1 MSGRVIAIADVHGCF
16 AELEKL
22 LSELSPGRDD
32 TVVMLGDVVNRGP
45 DSARAIAACRAVGA
59 RALMGNH
66 ERRLLRAR
74 SGKRWRKLNEVDAST
89 YKSLSEEDWA
99 WIESME
105 KTFEVPGTETVLVHG
120 GFAPGKPWREQ
131 KLETVTEIQVID
143 PDGRPKKRSDA
154 PAGCPH
160 WSDLWE
166 GPPFVVYGHTPW
178 HSVRRTEWT
187 LGLDTGCVYGG
198 WLSALVMPEMRI
210 VQVRAAKE
218 YYPLPLSWRHV
229 FRLPKNG

>member
-22 LSELSPGRDD
+22 LSELSPAKGD
-32 TVVMLGDVVNRGP
+32 TVVMLGDVINRGP
-45 DSARAIAACRAVGA
+45 DSHRTIAACRSVSA

-74 SGKRWRKLNEVDAST
+74 SGKRWRKLNAVDMASF
-89 YKSLSEEDWA
+89 SSFDEADWA
-99 WIESME
+99 WMESME
-105 KTFEVPGTETVLVHG
+105 KTIEVPETNIVLVHG
-120 GFAPGKPWREQ
+120 GFQPGEPWKEQ
-131 KLETVTEIQVID
+131 DMDTVTSIQVIG
-143 PDGRPKKRSDA
+143 PDGKGCKRSDA
-154 PAGCPH
+154 PPGCPH

-178 HSVRRTEWT
+178 HSVHRTEWT

-198 WLSALVMPEMRI
+198 WLSALVMPEMKV

-218 YYPLPLSWRHV
+218 YFPLPLSWRHV
-229 FRLPKNG
+229 FRLPRA